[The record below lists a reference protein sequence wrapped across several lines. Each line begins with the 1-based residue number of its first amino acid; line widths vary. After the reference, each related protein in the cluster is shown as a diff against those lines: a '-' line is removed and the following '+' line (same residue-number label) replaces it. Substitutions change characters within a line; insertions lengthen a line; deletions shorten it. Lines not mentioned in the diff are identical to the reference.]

1 MILQPFVLYFRSF
14 FPAAFAQLTVQ
25 QRVGMD
31 GTAGV
36 EQMVV
41 LHIILE
47 WNHTEPIRIQ
57 LDGEVVADAKP
68 VLENGFQHDSW
79 YVYARRR

>member
-41 LHIILE
+41 LHINDI
-47 WNHTEPIRIQ
+47 
-57 LDGEVVADAKP
+57 
-68 VLENGFQHDSW
+68 
-79 YVYARRR
+79 